1 MSSRNNFFL
10 FTHVFYNSGN
20 VVYFILQSEKNIKE
34 KRKVEEEE
42 SKRGKERRTVGEREH
57 WEGMIEL
64 IKLKMTI

>member
-1 MSSRNNFFL
+1 MSSRNNFFC
-10 FTHVFYNSGN
+10 FIHVFYNSGN

-42 SKRGKERRTVGEREH
+42 SKRGKERGNVGEREH

-64 IKLKMTI
+64 ITLKMTI